1 MLCVQKRESEDKIM
15 NQDKIKMR
23 EKLSFAMANFGNIP
37 VMTLI
42 NGYLLIFY
50 TNICGLS
57 PAACATLFLIAR
69 FLDAINDPLVGFMI
83 DHLPTR
89 KMGHFRPTL
98 ILGTI
103 LCSANFL
110 LLWFGPMLS
119 TSGKLAIAYVSYI
132 LLGVLFPVMD
142 ISLNSLLP
150 VMTEDMKERNSLSS
164 IKGLAY
170 VIGALVIG
178 VAAPLILGDTSNKQG
193 YINLVL
199 IMTAVIF
206 FFSII
211 GTMGVKE
218 RVKPQMENSYSVK
231 ELFKILSQKPV
242 YITFLA
248 VLLYSIGSNIV
259 NAANT
264 YFYTYIFEDLTLA
277 SIITLITCVT
287 VFPATMV
294 IGNLIGRFGKK
305 KMYAIG
311 LALAGLAPII
321 RLLDVRS
328 IPLLIV
334 SVLIAGIGAGFAAPL
349 NYGIQAD
356 NTDYIEVSMG
366 IRAEG
371 AVASLS
377 SFVSK
382 CAMGIGGAIP
392 GYLLQLAGFDSKAAV
407 QNDDVINVI
416 VLCVLILPAI
426 VNVVAIVIFS
436 KGYPITKE
444 KLNEQTYLLR
454 EKRSK
459 AGISE

>member
-1 MLCVQKRESEDKIM
+1 M

-69 FLDAINDPLVGFMI
+69 FLDAINDPLVGFII

-103 LCSANFL
+103 LCSVNFL

-150 VMTEDMKERNSLSS
+150 VMTEDMKERNSLST

-311 LALAGLAPII
+311 LALAGLTPII

-407 QNDDVINVI
+407 QNDDVINMI

-459 AGISE
+459 AGTSE

>member
-1 MLCVQKRESEDKIM
+1 M

-69 FLDAINDPLVGFMI
+69 FLDAINDPLVGFII

-110 LLWFGPMLS
+110 LLWFGPMIS

-170 VIGALVIG
+170 VVGALVIG
-178 VAAPLILGDTSNKQG
+178 VAAPLILGDTSNRQG

-231 ELFKILSQKPV
+231 ELFRILSQKPV

-277 SIITLITCVT
+277 SVITLITCVT

-311 LALAGLAPII
+311 LALAGLAPVI

-392 GYLLQLAGFDSKAAV
+392 GYLLQFAGFDSMAAV
-407 QNDDVINVI
+407 QNDGVINVI
-416 VLCVLILPAI
+416 ILCVLILPAI
-426 VNVVAIVIFS
+426 VNVAAIVIFS

-444 KLNEQTYLLR
+444 KLDEQTRLLR
-454 EKRSK
+454 KKRSE

>member
-1 MLCVQKRESEDKIM
+1 M

-103 LCSANFL
+103 LCSVNFL

-311 LALAGLAPII
+311 LALAGLTPII

>member
-1 MLCVQKRESEDKIM
+1 M

-37 VMTLI
+37 IMTLI

-103 LCSANFL
+103 LCSVNFL

-150 VMTEDMKERNSLSS
+150 VMTEDMKERNSLST

-407 QNDDVINVI
+407 QNDNVINVI

-444 KLNEQTYLLR
+444 KLNEQICLMR

-459 AGISE
+459 SGISE

>member
-1 MLCVQKRESEDKIM
+1 M

-37 VMTLI
+37 IMTLV

-103 LCSANFL
+103 LCSVNFL

-150 VMTEDMKERNSLSS
+150 VMTEDMKERNSLST

-277 SIITLITCVT
+277 SIITLITCVA

>member
-1 MLCVQKRESEDKIM
+1 M

-328 IPLLIV
+328 IRLLIV

-407 QNDDVINVI
+407 QNDNVINVI

-444 KLNEQTYLLR
+444 KLNEQICLMR

-459 AGISE
+459 SGISE

>member
-1 MLCVQKRESEDKIM
+1 M

-37 VMTLI
+37 IMTLI

-69 FLDAINDPLVGFMI
+69 FLDAINDPLVGFII

-103 LCSANFL
+103 LCSVNFL

-150 VMTEDMKERNSLSS
+150 VMTEDMKERNSLST

-356 NTDYIEVSMG
+356 NTDYIEMSMG

>member
-1 MLCVQKRESEDKIM
+1 M

-407 QNDDVINVI
+407 QNDNVINVI

-426 VNVVAIVIFS
+426 VN
-436 KGYPITKE
+436 G
-444 KLNEQTYLLR
+444 
-454 EKRSK
+454 
-459 AGISE
+459 

>member
-1 MLCVQKRESEDKIM
+1 M

-50 TNICGLS
+50 
-57 PAACATLFLIAR
+57 ACATLFLIAR

-150 VMTEDMKERNSLSS
+150 VMTEDMKERN
-164 IKGLAY
+164 KGLAY

-311 LALAGLAPII
+311 LALAGLTPII

-416 VLCVLILPAI
+416 VFCVLILPAI

-444 KLNEQTYLLR
+444 KLNEQICLMR

>member
-407 QNDDVINVI
+407 QNDNVINVI
-416 VLCVLILPAI
+416 VFCVLILPAI

-444 KLNEQTYLLR
+444 KLNEQICLMR

-459 AGISE
+459 SGISE

>member
-1 MLCVQKRESEDKIM
+1 M

-37 VMTLI
+37 IMTLI

-311 LALAGLAPII
+311 LALAGLTPII

>member
-1 MLCVQKRESEDKIM
+1 
-15 NQDKIKMR
+15 
-23 EKLSFAMANFGNIP
+23 MANFGNIP

-69 FLDAINDPLVGFMI
+69 FLDAINDPLVGFII

-110 LLWFGPMLS
+110 LLCFGPMLS

-311 LALAGLAPII
+311 LALAGLTPII

-356 NTDYIEVSMG
+356 NTDYIEMSMG

>member
-1 MLCVQKRESEDKIM
+1 M

-69 FLDAINDPLVGFMI
+69 FLDAINDPLVGFII

-89 KMGHFRPTL
+89 KMGHVRPTL

-356 NTDYIEVSMG
+356 NTDYIEMSMG

>member
-1 MLCVQKRESEDKIM
+1 
-15 NQDKIKMR
+15 
-23 EKLSFAMANFGNIP
+23 MANFGNIP
-37 VMTLI
+37 IMTLI

-69 FLDAINDPLVGFMI
+69 FLDAINDPLVGFII

-277 SIITLITCVT
+277 SIITLITCVA

>member
-1 MLCVQKRESEDKIM
+1 M

-69 FLDAINDPLVGFMI
+69 FLDAINDPLVGFII

-150 VMTEDMKERNSLSS
+150 VMTEDMKERNSLST

-459 AGISE
+459 AGTSE

>member
-1 MLCVQKRESEDKIM
+1 M

-37 VMTLI
+37 IMTLI

-69 FLDAINDPLVGFMI
+69 FLDAINDPLVGFII

-103 LCSANFL
+103 LCSVNFL

-150 VMTEDMKERNSLSS
+150 VMTEDMKERNSLST

-277 SIITLITCVT
+277 SIITLITCVA

-454 EKRSK
+454 KKRSK

>member
-1 MLCVQKRESEDKIM
+1 M

-37 VMTLI
+37 IMTLI

-69 FLDAINDPLVGFMI
+69 FLDAINDPLVGFII

-103 LCSANFL
+103 LCSVNFL

-150 VMTEDMKERNSLSS
+150 VMTEDMKERNSLST

-211 GTMGVKE
+211 GPMGVKE

-277 SIITLITCVT
+277 SIITLITCVA

>member
-1 MLCVQKRESEDKIM
+1 M

-277 SIITLITCVT
+277 SIITLITCVA

-321 RLLDVRS
+321 RLLDVRN

>member
-1 MLCVQKRESEDKIM
+1 M

-37 VMTLI
+37 IMTLI

-69 FLDAINDPLVGFMI
+69 FLDAINDPLVGFII

-277 SIITLITCVT
+277 SIITLITCVA

-407 QNDDVINVI
+407 QNDNVINVI

>member
-1 MLCVQKRESEDKIM
+1 M

-37 VMTLI
+37 IMTLI

-57 PAACATLFLIAR
+57 RAACATLFLIAR
-69 FLDAINDPLVGFMI
+69 FLDAINDPLVGFII

-103 LCSANFL
+103 LCSVNFL

-150 VMTEDMKERNSLSS
+150 VMTEDMKERNSLST

-277 SIITLITCVT
+277 SIITLITCVA

>member
-1 MLCVQKRESEDKIM
+1 M

-37 VMTLI
+37 IMTLI

-69 FLDAINDPLVGFMI
+69 FLDAINDPLVGFII

-103 LCSANFL
+103 LCSVNFL

-150 VMTEDMKERNSLSS
+150 VMTEDMKERNSLST

-178 VAAPLILGDTSNKQG
+178 VAAPLILGDTSNKHG

-277 SIITLITCVT
+277 SIITLITCVA

>member
-1 MLCVQKRESEDKIM
+1 M

-37 VMTLI
+37 IMTLI

-69 FLDAINDPLVGFMI
+69 FLDAINDPLVGFII

-103 LCSANFL
+103 LCSVNFL

-150 VMTEDMKERNSLSS
+150 VMTEDMKERNSLST

-277 SIITLITCVT
+277 SIITLITCVA

-382 CAMGIGGAIP
+382 CAMEIGGAIP

>member
-1 MLCVQKRESEDKIM
+1 M

-37 VMTLI
+37 IMTLI

-69 FLDAINDPLVGFMI
+69 FLDAINDPLVGFII

-103 LCSANFL
+103 LCSVNFL

-150 VMTEDMKERNSLSS
+150 VMTEDMKERNSLST

-277 SIITLITCVT
+277 SIITLITCVA

-444 KLNEQTYLLR
+444 N
-454 EKRSK
+454 
-459 AGISE
+459 

>member
-1 MLCVQKRESEDKIM
+1 M

-50 TNICGLS
+50 TNRCGLS

-407 QNDDVINVI
+407 QNDNVINVI

-444 KLNEQTYLLR
+444 KLNEQICLMR

-459 AGISE
+459 SGISE

>member
-1 MLCVQKRESEDKIM
+1 M

-37 VMTLI
+37 IMTLI

-69 FLDAINDPLVGFMI
+69 FLDAINDPLVGFII

-277 SIITLITCVT
+277 SIITLITCVA

>member
-1 MLCVQKRESEDKIM
+1 M

-37 VMTLI
+37 IMTLI

-69 FLDAINDPLVGFMI
+69 FLDAINDPLVGFII

-103 LCSANFL
+103 PCSVNFL

-150 VMTEDMKERNSLSS
+150 VMTEDMKERNSLST

-277 SIITLITCVT
+277 SIITLITCVA

-426 VNVVAIVIFS
+426 VNVVAIVFFS

>member
-1 MLCVQKRESEDKIM
+1 M

-334 SVLIAGIGAGFAAPL
+334 FVLIAGIGAGFAAPL

>member
-1 MLCVQKRESEDKIM
+1 M

-69 FLDAINDPLVGFMI
+69 FLDAINDPLVGFII

-150 VMTEDMKERNSLSS
+150 VMTEDMKERNSLST

-444 KLNEQTYLLR
+444 KLNEQICLMR

-459 AGISE
+459 SGISE

>member
-1 MLCVQKRESEDKIM
+1 M

-69 FLDAINDPLVGFMI
+69 FLDAINDPLVGFII

-150 VMTEDMKERNSLSS
+150 VMTEDMKERNSLST

-277 SIITLITCVT
+277 SIITLITCVA

-356 NTDYIEVSMG
+356 NTDYIEMSMG

-459 AGISE
+459 AGTSE

>member
-1 MLCVQKRESEDKIM
+1 M

-69 FLDAINDPLVGFMI
+69 FLDAINDPLVGFII

-103 LCSANFL
+103 LCSVNFL

-311 LALAGLAPII
+311 LALAGLTPII

-459 AGISE
+459 A

>member
-1 MLCVQKRESEDKIM
+1 M

-37 VMTLI
+37 IMTLI

-69 FLDAINDPLVGFMI
+69 FLDAINDPLVGFII

-150 VMTEDMKERNSLSS
+150 VMTEDMKERNSLST

-277 SIITLITCVT
+277 SIITLITCVA

-407 QNDDVINVI
+407 QNDDVINMI

>member
-1 MLCVQKRESEDKIM
+1 M

-37 VMTLI
+37 IMTLI

-69 FLDAINDPLVGFMI
+69 FLDAINDPLVGFII

-103 LCSANFL
+103 LCSVNFL

-150 VMTEDMKERNSLSS
+150 VMTEDMKERNSLST

-248 VLLYSIGSNIV
+248 ILLYSIGSNIV

-277 SIITLITCVT
+277 SIITLITCVA

-459 AGISE
+459 AGTSE

>member
-1 MLCVQKRESEDKIM
+1 M

-459 AGISE
+459 AGIRE

>member
-1 MLCVQKRESEDKIM
+1 M

-37 VMTLI
+37 IMTLI

-103 LCSANFL
+103 LCSVNFL

-321 RLLDVRS
+321 RLLDVRN

>member
-1 MLCVQKRESEDKIM
+1 M

-150 VMTEDMKERNSLSS
+150 VMTEDMKERNSLST

-459 AGISE
+459 AGTSE

>member
-1 MLCVQKRESEDKIM
+1 
-15 NQDKIKMR
+15 
-23 EKLSFAMANFGNIP
+23 MANFGNIP
-37 VMTLI
+37 IMTLI

-69 FLDAINDPLVGFMI
+69 FLDAINDPLVGFII

-150 VMTEDMKERNSLSS
+150 VMTEDMKERNSLST

-211 GTMGVKE
+211 GTMGAKE

-277 SIITLITCVT
+277 SIITLITCVA